1 MIKIVEHKKK
11 ETHEAPKTAHVS
23 SSVVEDGKTMAILA
37 YITWVGLLIAFIM
50 NNEKKNA
57 FAKYHIRQALLLML
71 AALVIFWIPVIGWIL
86 SIVLLVFWVMGLI
99 SAINGQEK
107 EIPFIG
113 KYAQEWFKG
122 L

>member
-1 MIKIVEHKKK
+1 
-11 ETHEAPKTAHVS
+11 
-23 SSVVEDGKTMAILA
+23 
-37 YITWVGLLIAFIM
+37 M

-57 FAKYHIRQALLLML
+57 FVKFHLRQSLLIGL
-71 AALVIFWIPVIGWIL
+71 AGFLTFIPLLGLVIWVGVV
-86 SIVLLVFWVMGLI
+86 VLWVMGLM

-107 EIPFIG
+107 EVPVIG